1 MKIKALALLSGGL
14 DSTLAVKLMLEQQI
28 EVEAVSFVTVFCTCT
43 SKGSSC
49 LASQDVAHKL
59 GIRLKVF
66 NPSREYLAVVKNP
79 KHGYGSNMNPCI
91 DCRIFMFKKAKEYMD
106 EIGASFLVSGE
117 VLGERPM
124 SQRREAIRTIEREAD
139 LGGLILRPLSAL
151 LLEPS
156 IAEQRGWVDRSRL
169 LGIAGRS
176 RKPQMKLAE
185 ELGVKDYPC
194 PAGGCLLT
202 DPGFARK
209 FKDLLTY
216 GTLTLN
222 EIQLLKVGRHFRL
235 SPALKVVV
243 GRDEQEN
250 ERLETLI
257 QNEDIL
263 FRVEGI
269 PGPLTVA
276 RLRQDFGGQSF
287 NLSSEALA
295 EEKVLAEEDA
305 RRLQSQDGDFVAK
318 VAAITARYSQ
328 GRDEA
333 KLRVSFGKKNGS
345 KRSISVSPINT
356 EELDKLRI

>member
-1 MKIKALALLSGGL
+1 MRIKALALLSGGL
-14 DSTLAVKLMLEQQI
+14 DSTLAVKLMLKQHI
-28 EVEAVSFVTVFCTCT
+28 EVEAVSFVTAFCTCA
-43 SKGSSC
+43 SKESSC
-49 LASQDVAHKL
+49 LASESAARKL
-59 GIRLKVF
+59 GIKLKIF
-66 NPSREYLAVVKNP
+66 NVSREYLAIVKNP
-79 KHGYGSNMNPCI
+79 KYGYGSNMNPCI
-91 DCRIFMFKKAKEYMD
+91 DCRLFMFKKAKEYMQK
-106 EIGASFLVSGE
+106 IGALFLLTGE

-124 SQRREAIRTIEREAD
+124 SQRREAMKLIERDAE
-139 LGGLILRPLSAL
+139 LEGLILRPLSAL
-151 LLEPS
+151 LLEPT

-176 RKPQMKLAE
+176 RKPQIRLAE
-185 ELGVKDYPC
+185 ELGVRDYPC

-202 DPGFARK
+202 DPGFARR

-216 GTLTLN
+216 GALTLN

-235 SPALKVVV
+235 SPGLKVVV

-250 ERLETLI
+250 GRLETLI

-263 FRVEGI
+263 FRAERV

-276 RLRQDFGGQSF
+276 RS
-287 NLSSEALA
+287 
-295 EEKVLAEEDA
+295 
-305 RRLQSQDGDFVAK
+305 LQNQDGDFVAK

-333 KLRVSFGKKNGS
+333 NLRVSFGKKNGS
-345 KRSISVSPINT
+345 KRSISVSPINN